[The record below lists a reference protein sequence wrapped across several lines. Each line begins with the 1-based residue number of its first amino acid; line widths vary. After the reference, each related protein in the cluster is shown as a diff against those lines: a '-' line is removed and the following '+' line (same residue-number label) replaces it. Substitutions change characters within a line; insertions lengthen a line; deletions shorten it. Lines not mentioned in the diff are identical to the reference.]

1 MNILICSKNSAF
13 CSQIIQ
19 RLKKERHE
27 IYLIT
32 GSTGTA
38 SPEQEKSGAFQE
50 YRFSYSNEYLSRIM
64 RNANPDLLLILGAF
78 DPLYSWRD
86 EQKQSIEYIS
96 GMTNLLMAAKNSG
109 VERVVYLSTL
119 DVFEGNAQEV
129 LDRATAPVPE
139 SLRLRTLVRA
149 EALCSEFSDEEMQI
163 AVVRLPLVYGAS
175 EKLQSRDVC
184 LRMVSEYLED
194 GQIQCRP
201 FDEHTAMYLGDA
213 VEVVCTLAKTETLQ
227 PLYQLKGHTFSEDW
241 LAQELLSMNL
251 KEGACVLKEEG
262 EALPNPAARVADTQE
277 EELHFRMRYSMQE
290 GIHKLCETCLQVQRK
305 AQKQEKKEKSFWSN
319 WGLPVLESVLLFLVI
334 HIVSLLLH
342 NTWVGENLNL
352 YVLYVLA
359 IAVTYGTGHALF
371 ATVLGAGAQLSLF
384 VMDHSLSAVLT
395 DYGFFIGVLQ
405 MLVIGVM
412 GGYMRDKYKRKNQDL
427 ADENAYLSSELSDIT
442 RINDSNLV
450 VKDIYEKRL
459 VSYKNSLAKIY
470 EITSEL
476 DFMESRKVIFRA
488 VHVISQLMEMKDVA
502 IYISSRHSSFF
513 RLAAASTQ
521 LAASAGKSLRFD
533 ENSYLYSALSQREV
547 YQNQRMEEG
556 KPTFAGGVYE
566 DEAVTA
572 IVMVW
577 TNELEKIN
585 LYQSNLLVL
594 LCRLIEKAIH
604 RAVLYEESVYQNSYL
619 EGGRIMKEDA
629 FKTVIETFREGKSQG
644 LLSYTLLEVEL
655 AGKQPSVIEKLV
667 RDTDVIGMLEGKPC
681 VLLAN
686 SSVQD
691 AQFVVKRFEE
701 NGVVPTIADES
712 LQIGA

>member
-1 MNILICSKNSAF
+1 MNILICSKNSVF

-32 GSTGTA
+32 GWAGTA
-38 SPEQEKSGAFQE
+38 SQEQEKSGAFQE
-50 YRFSYSNEYLSRIM
+50 YRFTYSNEYLSRIM
-64 RNANPDLLLILGAF
+64 KNANPDLLLILGAF
-78 DPLYSWRD
+78 DPLYNWRD

-96 GMTNLLMAAKNSG
+96 GITNLLMAAKNSG
-109 VERVVYLSTL
+109 VGRVVYLSTL
-119 DVFEGNAQEV
+119 EVFQGNAQEAIG
-129 LDRATAPVPE
+129 RATVPVPE

-149 EALCSEFSDEEMQI
+149 EALCSEFSDEGMPI
-163 AVVRLPLVYGAS
+163 SIVRLPLVYGGS
-175 EKLQSRDVC
+175 EKLQGQDVC
-184 LRMVSEYLED
+184 LRMVNEYLES
-194 GQIQCRP
+194 GEIHCRP
-201 FDEHTAMYLGDA
+201 FEEHAAMYLGDA
-213 VEVVCTLAKTETLQ
+213 VEVVCVLAQMEKPEE
-227 PLYQLKGHTFSEDW
+227 LYQLRGHVFSEDW
-241 LAQELLSMNL
+241 LAQQLLSTNL
-251 KEGACVLKEEG
+251 KEGATVVKEEG
-262 EALPNPAARVADTQE
+262 EAFPNPVTRVTDTQE
-277 EELHFRMRYSMQE
+277 DELHFRMKYSMQE
-290 GIHKLCETCLQVQRK
+290 GLDKLCETCMQVQKK
-305 AQKQEKKEKSFWSN
+305 AQKQQKKEKSFWSN
-319 WGLPVLESVLLFLVI
+319 WGMPILESVLLFCAI
-334 HIVSLLLH
+334 HIISLLLH

-371 ATVLGAGAQLSLF
+371 ATVLSAGAQLSLF
-384 VMDHSLSAVLT
+384 VMDNSLSAVLT

-405 MLVIGVM
+405 MLAIGVM

-427 ADENAYLSSELSDIT
+427 ADENGYLSSELSDIT

-513 RLAAASTQ
+513 RLAAASTE
-521 LAASAGKSLRFD
+521 LASSAGKSLRYD
-533 ENSYLYSALSQREV
+533 ESSYLYGAISQREV
-547 YQNQRMEEG
+547 YQNQRMEEN

-566 DEAVTA
+566 EDQVTA
-572 IVMVW
+572 IIMVW
-577 TNELEKIN
+577 TSELEKIN

-629 FKTVIETFREGKSQG
+629 FKTVIDTFREGKSQG
-644 LLSYTLLEVEL
+644 LLSYTLLELEL
-655 AGKQPSVIEKLV
+655 GDKQPAVIEKLV
-667 RDTDVIGMLEGKPC
+667 RDTDVIGMRSGKPC

-686 SSVQD
+686 SGVQD
-691 AQFVVKRFEE
+691 AQFVIKRFEE
-701 NGVVPTIADES
+701 NGVVPRIADES